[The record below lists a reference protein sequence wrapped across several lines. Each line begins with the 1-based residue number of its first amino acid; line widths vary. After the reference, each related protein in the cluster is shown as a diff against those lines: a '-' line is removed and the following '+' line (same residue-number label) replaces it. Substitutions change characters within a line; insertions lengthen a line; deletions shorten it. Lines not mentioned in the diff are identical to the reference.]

1 MPTPIMSIHVGA
13 GGHYVWNAMPGDEI
27 IDPIKH
33 WSIDRIDSGE
43 NVPFTRELTILRD
56 SDGSLLLPDG
66 ILIHAVGCDRCDVW
80 LRTPLAPKKKPMLL
94 EPDFDLEEI
103 ELAEKLVANG

>member
-1 MPTPIMSIHVGA
+1 M
-13 GGHYVWNAMPGDEI
+13 WDAMPGDEI
-27 IDPIKH
+27 IDPVNN
-33 WSIDRIDSGE
+33 WSIDRINSGE

-66 ILIHAVGCDRCDVW
+66 IWIHTVEHERDCVGIW